1 MPRKTPDLT
10 APLFDTE
17 PPADAPLAARMRPRS
32 LDEFVGQVA
41 LIGEDGALSRVV
53 KPGYL
58 PSMVLWGPP
67 GSGKTT
73 LARLLAERS
82 EGTWRQLSAVTS
94 GVADVR
100 ALVADAK
107 ALRQQGGRTVA
118 FIDELHR
125 FNKAQQDA
133 LLPHVEDG
141 TITLIGATTENPYY
155 ELNSPLLSR
164 LRVYR
169 LEPLAEEELRV
180 IVERALTEERGL
192 GGRMS
197 LTDEA
202 LASLLD
208 LSGGD
213 ARQALNILEAVASVA
228 PDGVDIGPEAVA
240 EAAQQRLLAY
250 DRVGDQHYEAAS
262 AFIKSMRGNDPDAA
276 LYWCASMVAAG
287 EDPTFIARRIVIAA
301 SEDVGNADP
310 RALQV
315 AVSAMQAVEMIG
327 LPEAQYALAQ
337 AAAYVASAPK
347 SNRAGAAYF
356 SALADVEEKG
366 RLPVPL
372 HLRPSAH
379 RRLAREHGYGKGYLY
394 PHDYEDADVDQQ
406 YLPDALAGHVYYEPS
421 DQGLEQQIGE
431 RLARLATPAS
441 RSREGL
447 TMRAIGFLWAS
458 FIGSVAGVIRNERT
472 RGIGIALL
480 GLLATGTVFYSL
492 VEGWDPLDALYFSV
506 ISLATVGYGDLTP
519 HTELGKVFT
528 IFFVL
533 AGVGVLVVFVSEV
546 ARQTIQRT
554 EGRVEEREAKR
565 RARQAGSREPTV
577 EERDPGASG

>member
-1 MPRKTPDLT
+1 MPRKPANLSE
-10 APLFDTE
+10 PLFGRE
-17 PPADAPLAARMRPRS
+17 PATDAPLAARMRPRT
-32 LDEFVGQVA
+32 LDEFVGQRTLV
-41 LIGEDGALSRVV
+41 GDDGALTKVV
-53 KPGYL
+53 RPGYL

-107 ALRQQGGRTVA
+107 ALREQGGRTVA

-133 LLPHVEDG
+133 LLPHVEEG

-155 ELNSPLLSR
+155 EINSPLLSR

-169 LEPLAEEELRV
+169 LEPLSEDELRV
-180 IVERALTEERGL
+180 ISERALAEERGL
-192 GGRMS
+192 NGRVS
-197 LTDEA
+197 LSEEGM
-202 LASLLD
+202 ASLLD

-213 ARQALNILEAVASVA
+213 ARQALNIVEAAAAVA
-228 PDGVDIGPEAVA
+228 PDGAVIGSEEVS

-347 SNRAGAAYF
+347 SNRVGGAYF
-356 SALADVEEKG
+356 AALADVEERG

-372 HLRPSAH
+372 HLRPSSH

-394 PHDYEDADVDQQ
+394 PHDFAEADVDQQ
-406 YLPDALAGHVYYEPS
+406 YLPDELAGKVYYEPS
-421 DQGLEQQIGE
+421 DQGLESQIGD
-431 RLARLATPAS
+431 RLQRL
-441 RSREGL
+441 
-447 TMRAIGFLWAS
+447 
-458 FIGSVAGVIRNERT
+458 
-472 RGIGIALL
+472 
-480 GLLATGTVFYSL
+480 
-492 VEGWDPLDALYFSV
+492 
-506 ISLATVGYGDLTP
+506 
-519 HTELGKVFT
+519 
-528 IFFVL
+528 
-533 AGVGVLVVFVSEV
+533 
-546 ARQTIQRT
+546 
-554 EGRVEEREAKR
+554 R
-565 RARQAGSREPTV
+565 RARLDNQGAGRKRQEVPRA
-577 EERDPGASG
+577 EG

>member
-1 MPRKTPDLT
+1 MPRKPPNLT
-10 APLFDTE
+10 EPLFDAATA
-17 PPADAPLAARMRPRS
+17 ADAPLAARMRPRT
-32 LDEFVGQVA
+32 LDEFVGQRTLV
-41 LIGEDGALSRVV
+41 GDDGALTKVV
-53 KPGYL
+53 RPGYL

-100 ALVADAK
+100 SLVADAK
-107 ALRQQGGRTVA
+107 ALRAQGGRTVA

-141 TITLIGATTENPYY
+141 TIALIGATTENPYY
-155 ELNSPLLSR
+155 EINSPLLSR

-169 LEPLAEEELRV
+169 LEPLSEEELRV
-180 IVERALTEERGL
+180 IVERALSEERGL
-192 GGRMS
+192 GGRVS
-197 LTDEA
+197 LSEEA
-202 LASLLD
+202 TASLLD

-213 ARQALNILEAVASVA
+213 ARQALNILEAAAAVAS
-228 PDGVDIGPEAVA
+228 DGAVIGPEEVA

-315 AVSAMQAVEMIG
+315 AVAAMQAVEMIG

-347 SNRAGAAYF
+347 SNRVGGAYF
-356 SALADVEEKG
+356 AALADVEERG

-379 RRLAREHGYGKGYLY
+379 RRLAREYGYGKGYLY
-394 PHDYEDADVDQQ
+394 PHDFEDADVDQQ
-406 YLPDALAGHVYYEPS
+406 YLPDELAGKVYYEPS
-421 DQGLEQQIGE
+421 DQGMETQIGE
-431 RLARLATPAS
+431 RLQRL
-441 RSREGL
+441 RRHRL
-447 TMRAIGFLWAS
+447 
-458 FIGSVAGVIRNERT
+458 ER
-472 RGIGIALL
+472 R
-480 GLLATGTVFYSL
+480 
-492 VEGWDPLDALYFSV
+492 PQ
-506 ISLATVGYGDLTP
+506 
-519 HTELGKVFT
+519 GK
-528 IFFVL
+528 
-533 AGVGVLVVFVSEV
+533 S
-546 ARQTIQRT
+546 
-554 EGRVEEREAKR
+554 
-565 RARQAGSREPTV
+565 
-577 EERDPGASG
+577 

>member
-1 MPRKTPDLT
+1 MPRKPPNMTE
-10 APLFDTE
+10 PLFGGE
-17 PPADAPLAARMRPRS
+17 PAADAPLAARMRPRT
-32 LDEFVGQVA
+32 LDEFVGQRA
-41 LIGEDGALSRVV
+41 LVGDQGALSKVV
-53 KPGYL
+53 RPGYL

-94 GVADVR
+94 GVADLR
-100 ALVADAK
+100 ALVADAR

-155 ELNSPLLSR
+155 EINSPLLSR

-169 LEPLAEEELRV
+169 LEPLSEDELRV
-180 IVERALTEERGL
+180 IADRALAEERGL
-192 GGRMS
+192 GGKVS
-197 LTDEA
+197 LSDDARAA
-202 LASLLD
+202 LLN

-213 ARQALNILEAVASVA
+213 ARQVLNILEAAAAVS
-228 PDGVDIGPEAVA
+228 PDGEVIGPEAIS

-315 AVSAMQAVEMIG
+315 AVAAMQAVEMIG

-347 SNRAGAAYF
+347 SNRTGAAYF

-394 PHDYEDADVDQQ
+394 PHDFDDADGDQQ
-406 YLPDALAGHVYYEPS
+406 YLPDELAGKVYYEPS
-421 DQGLEQQIGE
+421 DQGLETQIGE
-431 RLARLATPAS
+431 RLQRLRRQRLEKPQ
-441 RSREGL
+441 R
-447 TMRAIGFLWAS
+447 
-458 FIGSVAGVIRNERT
+458 
-472 RGIGIALL
+472 RG
-480 GLLATGTVFYSL
+480 
-492 VEGWDPLDALYFSV
+492 
-506 ISLATVGYGDLTP
+506 
-519 HTELGKVFT
+519 
-528 IFFVL
+528 
-533 AGVGVLVVFVSEV
+533 
-546 ARQTIQRT
+546 R
-554 EGRVEEREAKR
+554 
-565 RARQAGSREPTV
+565 
-577 EERDPGASG
+577 

>member
-1 MPRKTPDLT
+1 MFGD
-10 APLFDTE
+10 E
-17 PPADAPLAARMRPRS
+17 PPADAPLAARMRPRTI
-32 LDEFVGQVA
+32 DEFVGQPHLV
-41 LIGEDGALSRVV
+41 GPEGALTRVV
-53 KPGYL
+53 RPGYL

-73 LARLLAERS
+73 LARLLADRS
-82 EGTWRQLSAVTS
+82 GGTWRQLSAVTS

-100 ALVADAK
+100 ALVADAR
-107 ALRQQGGRTVA
+107 ALRAAGGRTVA

-125 FNKAQQDA
+125 FNKTQQDA

-141 TITLIGATTENPYY
+141 TIALIGATTENPYY
-155 ELNSPLLSR
+155 EINAPLLSR

-169 LEPLAEEELRV
+169 LEPLDTEQLRT
-180 IVERALTEERGL
+180 IVEHALHHPQGL
-192 GGRMS
+192 S
-197 LTDEA
+197 DAVALDEPA
-202 LASLLD
+202 MAALLD

-213 ARQALNILEAVASVA
+213 ARQALNILEAAAGVAQPGKPLTA
-228 PDGVDIGPEAVA
+228 EQVA

-315 AVSAMQAVEMIG
+315 AVAAMQAVEMIG

-356 SALADVEEKG
+356 AALAEVEEHG

-372 HLRPSAH
+372 HLRPSSH
-379 RRLAREHGYGKGYLY
+379 RRLAREQGYGKGYLY
-394 PHDYEDADVDQQ
+394 PHDFANGDVDQQ
-406 YLPDALAGHVYYEPS
+406 YLPDALAGRIFYEPS
-421 DQGLEQQIGE
+421 DQGLEGQIGE
-431 RLARLATPAS
+431 RLGRL
-441 RSREGL
+441 
-447 TMRAIGFLWAS
+447 
-458 FIGSVAGVIRNERT
+458 
-472 RGIGIALL
+472 
-480 GLLATGTVFYSL
+480 
-492 VEGWDPLDALYFSV
+492 
-506 ISLATVGYGDLTP
+506 
-519 HTELGKVFT
+519 
-528 IFFVL
+528 
-533 AGVGVLVVFVSEV
+533 
-546 ARQTIQRT
+546 
-554 EGRVEEREAKR
+554 R
-565 RARQAGSREPTV
+565 RARLEA
-577 EERDPGASG
+577 RDQT

>member
-1 MPRKTPDLT
+1 MPRKPPAVTE
-10 APLFDTE
+10 PLFASE
-17 PPADAPLAARMRPRS
+17 PAADAPLAARMRPS
-32 LDEFVGQVA
+32 TLGEFVGQRHLV
-41 LIGEDGALSRVV
+41 GPDGALTKVV
-53 KPGYL
+53 KPGYA

-73 LARLLAERS
+73 LARLLADRS
-82 EGTWRQLSAVTS
+82 GGTWRPISAVTS
-94 GVADVR
+94 GVADIR

-107 ALRQQGGRTVA
+107 ALREAGGRTVV

-125 FNKAQQDA
+125 FNKSQQDA
-133 LLPHVEDG
+133 LLPHVEEG
-141 TITLIGATTENPYY
+141 TIVLIGATTENPYY
-155 ELNSPLLSR
+155 EINSPLLSR

-169 LEPLAEEELRV
+169 LEPLGAEEV
-180 IVERALTEERGL
+180 AQIVAA
-192 GGRMS
+192 
-197 LTDEA
+197 A
-202 LASLLD
+202 LASTHGLAGRISLGEEGRAGLLE

-213 ARQALNILEAVASVA
+213 ARQALNILEAAASVA
-228 PDGVDIGPEAVA
+228 GEGAELSREAIA

-356 SALADVEEKG
+356 AALAEVEEKG

-372 HLRPSAH
+372 HLRPSSH
-379 RRLAREHGYGKGYLY
+379 RRLAREHGYGRGYLY
-394 PHDYEDADVDQQ
+394 PHDFDEADVDQQ
-406 YLPDALAGHVYYEPS
+406 YLPDALAGRVFYEPS
-421 DQGLEQQIGE
+421 DQGLEIKIGE
-431 RLARLATPAS
+431 RLQRL
-441 RSREGL
+441 R
-447 TMRAIGFLWAS
+447 
-458 FIGSVAGVIRNERT
+458 
-472 RGIGIALL
+472 
-480 GLLATGTVFYSL
+480 
-492 VEGWDPLDALYFSV
+492 
-506 ISLATVGYGDLTP
+506 
-519 HTELGKVFT
+519 
-528 IFFVL
+528 
-533 AGVGVLVVFVSEV
+533 
-546 ARQTIQRT
+546 RQRL
-554 EGRVEEREAKR
+554 EAR
-565 RARQAGSREPTV
+565 RARKGGGDQ
-577 EERDPGASG
+577 